1 MTFNLADQL
10 YEDMK
15 NRRET
20 RSLEER
26 SPAGPKADQPLDI
39 ESCLEPWNDI
49 RAMEINVDYILDR
62 LIPKGAITVLFGKG
76 GIGKTWLAMDIA
88 RCISGGI
95 PWLGLK
101 TVKTPVVYVDFEN
114 PLPVLNQ
121 RTKKLGPAENFLF
134 WRANHELLGAPR
146 LDSPEWERYKALPP
160 GALLIF
166 DTLRASQ
173 RRDENDSRDMGDI
186 MGRLKELRDLGFTIV
201 VLHHTSKNSDRYK
214 GSTSIADQAD
224 HLLGLTKV
232 KKNNGGPDEVVQDD
246 DDDPDTVYRFG
257 WCEKTRFEPY
267 AVYLTLNPDRGFD
280 LAPDPQEMNLK
291 VILNILLEQGS
302 LLKTE
307 LARRGAAA
315 LGVSEKK
322 VMRLIGQGQ
331 GRYWAIEKLGTKN
344 AQRIVPIQFGSF
356 ASLYRAENCETAVAE
371 PNGDGQTNPA
381 IPYEPLVQKE
391 FGSFAPPLGETAK
404 QPSGADI
411 RSFEV

>member
-1 MTFNLADQL
+1 
-10 YEDMK
+10 
-15 NRRET
+15 
-20 RSLEER
+20 
-26 SPAGPKADQPLDI
+26 
-39 ESCLEPWNDI
+39 
-49 RAMEINVDYILDR
+49 
-62 LIPKGAITVLFGKG
+62 
-76 GIGKTWLAMDIA
+76 
-88 RCISGGI
+88 
-95 PWLGLK
+95 
-101 TVKTPVVYVDFEN
+101 
-114 PLPVLNQ
+114 
-121 RTKKLGPAENFLF
+121 
-134 WRANHELLGAPR
+134 
-146 LDSPEWERYKALPP
+146 
-160 GALLIF
+160 
-166 DTLRASQ
+166 
-173 RRDENDSRDMGDI
+173 